1 MTALGKAQGSHKKIR
16 TEGPNLDNLKR
27 ENLVRKYLEPGDV
40 VLVVGLLGEIE
51 EHVFTGY
58 DGVLICGNPTRDGIA
73 RTGRTD
79 PVSNVA
85 ARNVLRINAVAVDVL
100 EFVAPKPRV

>member
-27 ENLVRKYLEPGDV
+27 EDLVPKYLEPGDV
-40 VLVVGLLGEIE
+40 VLVVGLMGEIE

-58 DGVLICGNPTRDGIA
+58 AGVLICGNPTRDGIA

-79 PVSNVA
+79 PVSDVV
-85 ARNVLRINAVAVDVL
+85 ARNVLRINGVAVEVL
-100 EFVAPKPRV
+100 QVFAPKPRV